1 VRAAVLLALTALP
14 AAAEP
19 IVTPQVGRLIADGPE
34 QAEAML
40 LALMER
46 IGREDGIVLATL
58 EADRA
63 EARAARIAAAVE
75 SLVALD
81 TGDGALTRLE
91 VSRARDDWTASHL
104 ETFFD
109 EFDADGNGRVDRP
122 EIEAGVALRA
132 EEVGSTAI
140 LADLASW
147 DVDGDGVVTPAEL
160 REVIL
165 ANPQGGADG

>member
-1 VRAAVLLALTALP
+1 VRAAALLLVLAAP
-14 AAAEP
+14 VAAEP
-19 IVTPQVGRLIADGPE
+19 VVTPQVGRLIAEGPE
-34 QAEAML
+34 EAEAML

-46 IGREDGIVLATL
+46 IGRADGIVLATL
-58 EADRA
+58 EADSEAARA
-63 EARAARIAAAVE
+63 ERIAGAVE

-81 TGDGALTRLE
+81 TGDGVLTRLE

-104 ETFFD
+104 ETFFG
-109 EFDADGNGRVDRP
+109 EFDTDGNGRVDRA

-147 DVDGDGVVTPAEL
+147 DMDGDGVVTPAEL

-165 ANPQGGADG
+165 ANPQAGPDG